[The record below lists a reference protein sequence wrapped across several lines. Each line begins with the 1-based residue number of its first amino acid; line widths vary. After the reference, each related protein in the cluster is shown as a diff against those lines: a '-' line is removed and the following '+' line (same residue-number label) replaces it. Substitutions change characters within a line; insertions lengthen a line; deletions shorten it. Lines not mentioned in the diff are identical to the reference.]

1 VIRGT
6 HLTVRRGLKVLLDD
20 TEFVIHPGERVGFV
34 GKNGAGKTT
43 LFGLLQGQLDA
54 EAGSLDIPA
63 GWRIASVAQE
73 LHADDRPARE
83 FVIDGDVA
91 LRALQA
97 ERAALGDEGDGTQIA
112 NLEIA
117 LGEAGAWDAHARAEQ
132 LLAGL
137 GFRPDQWMNSVES
150 FSGGWRMRLAL
161 ARALM
166 APSELLLLD
175 EPTNHLDL
183 DAMLWLE
190 RWLAAYGG
198 TVLLI
203 SHDTEFLNA
212 VARVILHFDHGK
224 LVRYKGG
231 YDDFLIQRAERLRQT
246 NIAIAKQTRETAHLQ
261 AFIDR
266 FKAKA
271 SKAKQA
277 QSRVKAL
284 ARMQVLAPLK
294 TEAGIHIAIPTP
306 ENMPDPLLTL
316 EHARIGY
323 GDTPILDKVRLMVR
337 GGSRIGILGANGAG
351 KSTLIK
357 TLCGELPLQAGER
370 LPARGLAIG
379 YFAQHQL
386 DMLDLNASPLLH
398 LSRIAPTTR
407 EQILRNYL
415 GGFGF
420 TGNTVLDRVEPMS
433 GGEKARLA
441 LALIVWQKPNL
452 LLLDEPSNHLDVDT
466 REALAE
472 ALAEFG
478 GSMLMVS
485 HDRHLLRT
493 TVDSFWI
500 VADGAV
506 HEFDGDLEDYRD
518 WLAARTSGKSSVS
531 SGGTSSTSAGSG
543 PGHAASSSNE
553 RQDRAALIEPNE
565 LAGKASGSHASQS
578 SAGIDNGDASQH
590 PASSSA
596 YSTETAA
603 RTGQGS
609 PSAMTPA
616 DRKKQRQEEA
626 EQRQRLGALR
636 RPLEKQIAALENTM
650 EQSRK
655 RLAALDALLAQADIY
670 EESRRDERIQAL
682 TEHGAL
688 TSAVDK
694 AENDWLALQEQL
706 EDLK

>member
-1 VIRGT
+1 MIRGIN
-6 HLTVRRGLKVLLDD
+6 LTVRRGIKVLLDQAD
-20 TEFVIHPGERVGFV
+20 FVIHPGERVGIV

-43 LFGLLQGQLDA
+43 LFGLMLDQLDA
-54 EAGSLDIPA
+54 DAGELDMPA
-63 GWRIASVAQE
+63 GWRIASVEQE

-83 FVIDGDVA
+83 FVIDGDTR
-91 LRALQA
+91 LRALQQA
-97 ERAALGDEGDGTQIA
+97 RAALETGTENSAQGTRIA
-112 NLEIA
+112 ELEIA
-117 LGEAGAWDAHARAEQ
+117 LGEAGAWDANSRAEQ

-137 GFRPDQWMNSVES
+137 GFSPDQWMRPVES

-190 RWLAAYGG
+190 RWLGAYAG

-203 SHDTEFLNA
+203 SHDTEFLNV
-212 VARVILHFDHGK
+212 VARTILHFDQAK
-224 LVRYKGG
+224 LVRYRGG
-231 YDDFLIQRAERLRQT
+231 YDDFLTQRAERLRQT
-246 NIAIAKQTRETAHLQ
+246 SIAIDRQSREAAKLQ
-261 AFIDR
+261 GFIDR

-284 ARMQVLAPLK
+284 ARMQVLAPLQM
-294 TEAGIHIAIPTP
+294 EAGIDITIPTP
-306 ENMPDPLLTL
+306 DAVPDTLLTL
-316 EHARIGY
+316 EKAAVGY
-323 GDTPILDKVRLMVR
+323 RNEAGEAVNILHDVTLMVR

-357 TLCGELPLQAGER
+357 ALCADLPLQAGQR
-370 LPARGLAIG
+370 RPARGLAIG

-386 DMLDLNASPLLH
+386 DMLDVDASPLAH
-398 LSRIAPTTR
+398 LSRIAPDAR
-407 EQILRNYL
+407 EQVLRNYL

-420 TGNTVLDRVEPMS
+420 SGNTVLDRVEPMS

-466 REALAE
+466 REALAR

-500 VADGAV
+500 VADRAV
-506 HEFDGDLEDYRD
+506 HEFDGDLDDYRD
-518 WLAARTSGKSSVS
+518 WLASRVAQKNT
-531 SGGTSSTSAGSG
+531 
-543 PGHAASSSNE
+543 ASPTTG
-553 RQDRAALIEPNE
+553 A
-565 LAGKASGSHASQS
+565 AGKPGSGSHLASN
-578 SAGIDNGDASQH
+578 DRDATTLG
-590 PASSSA
+590 
-596 YSTETAA
+596 STATEGVDA
-603 RTGQGS
+603 
-609 PSAMTPA
+609 PI

-626 EQRQRLGALR
+626 ERRQQLSVLR
-636 RPLEKQIAALENTM
+636 KPLDKKIKEIEAEM
-650 EQSRK
+650 DRSRA
-655 RLAALDALLAQADIY
+655 RIAALDALIADPALY
-670 EESRRDERIQAL
+670 EDARRAERIASL
-682 TEHGAL
+682 AEHGTLSAAL
-688 TSAVDK
+688 DDL
-694 AENDWLALQEQL
+694 EMEWLTQQEALERL
-706 EDLK
+706 ISG